1 MEAAAV
7 EVAAV
12 RRAMF
17 RCSAQAIR
25 TRRPPCARRAPP
37 GRDRSLPRADP
48 GTSYACTPR
57 TAPCARPGRSP
68 RPEQDSVSRS
78 LDRLASSRQSA
89 LIKTDP
95 STSMNRWRAQ
105 LEGIRPLDASLAI
118 GQTGKRINGFRPR
131 DIGEPVAAMVSV
143 RSEEHTSEL
152 QSLMRISYAVFCL
165 TKTK

>member
-1 MEAAAV
+1 MRISDWSSDV
-7 EVAAV
+7 
-12 RRAMF
+12 
-17 RCSAQAIR
+17 CSS
-25 TRRPPCARRAPP
+25 
-37 GRDRSLPRADP
+37 DLP

-143 RSEEHTSEL
+143 VRFENVGLRYGTGAEPLRDVNFALGAGPFHF
-152 QSLMRISYAVFCL
+152 QI
-165 TKTK
+165 